1 MLWWQFDVRQA
12 VVRPDEQAVFTQP
25 VYVEAAYTV
34 DDRFFKKLDGRDNYR
49 GQEKRRPVTTSGF
62 RKRPRRPSSASICCL
77 KQNLP

>member
-49 GQEKRRPVTTSGF
+49 GQEKRRPDHI
-62 RKRPRRPSSASICCL
+62 RI
-77 KQNLP
+77 